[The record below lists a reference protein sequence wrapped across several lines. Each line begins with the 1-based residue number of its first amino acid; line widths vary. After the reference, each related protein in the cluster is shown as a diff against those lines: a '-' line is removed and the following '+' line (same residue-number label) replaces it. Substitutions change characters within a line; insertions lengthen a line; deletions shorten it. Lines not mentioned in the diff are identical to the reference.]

1 MTSLRTG
8 LAALTLTALAVSG
21 CADEPSG
28 DGGATA
34 TAPADLC
41 GMLQTHLSGQTRW
54 KLSEVSH
61 DLTRNGGTAVASCS
75 LAGRSMEGATTLDV
89 TWRAAT
95 TPDVARKDLEGVCDE
110 DVRPP
115 EEFVPG
121 DTRCESVRV
130 NEREIP
136 DGHVVRAE
144 LGLDAPGVL
153 VMTFS
158 TEVDRFK
165 PTAPGDLAF
174 FGSAVRGDVDGLR
187 G

>member
-8 LAALTLTALAVSG
+8 LALLTLVAMAVSG
-21 CADEPSG
+21 CADERSG
-28 DGGATA
+28 DAGPS
-34 TAPADLC
+34 APADLC
-41 GMLQTHLSGQTRW
+41 TMLQTHLAGQTRW
-54 KLSEVSH
+54 TLSEVSH
-61 DLTRNGGTAVASCS
+61 DLTLTGDTPVATCS
-75 LAGRSMEGATTLDV
+75 LAGRSSEGATTLDV
-89 TWRAAT
+89 TWRAAS
-95 TPDVARKDLEGVCDE
+95 TPAEARTDLEGVCDA

-115 EEFVPG
+115 EEFASG
-121 DTRCESVRV
+121 DTRCESVQV
-130 NEREIP
+130 DDREIP
-136 DGHVVRAE
+136 EGHVVRAE

-153 VMTFS
+153 LLTFS